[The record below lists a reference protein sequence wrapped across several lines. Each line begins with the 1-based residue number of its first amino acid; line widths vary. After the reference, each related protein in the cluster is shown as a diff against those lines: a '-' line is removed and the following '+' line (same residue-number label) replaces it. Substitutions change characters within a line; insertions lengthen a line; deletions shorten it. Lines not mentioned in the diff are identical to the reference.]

1 MKSSE
6 IREMEVQTLLDTIES
21 KREELFK
28 LRMSWVTNKL
38 EDPNQ
43 MRIVRKDIARM
54 LTVLRERE
62 LAAEYLEGESD
73 AK

>member
-1 MKSSE
+1 MKASE
-6 IREMEVQTLLDTIES
+6 IRELETQALLDAIEG

-43 MRIVRKDIARM
+43 MRTARKDIARM

-62 LAAEYLEGESD
+62 LATEYLEGES
-73 AK
+73 